1 MRQESLAIFFAILL
15 FIIGYGYLYYNGTYW
30 LNKNAEMSKFT
41 NLYYTNG
48 KIIIENNEGIAV
60 NYLLIIKNSEI
71 IKNETIYI
79 ENKERKN
86 IDFLVREG
94 DIIILEYNNKS
105 LMINPL
111 G

>member
-1 MRQESLAIFFAILL
+1 MRQESQAIFFAIVL
-15 FIIGYGYLYYNGTYW
+15 FVIGYVYLYATGTYW

-41 NLYYTNG
+41 NLYYNDG
-48 KIIIENNEGIAV
+48 KIVVENNEGVAV
-60 NYLLIIKNSEI
+60 NYSLIIKNSEV

-79 ENKERKN
+79 ENKERKS
-86 IDFLVREG
+86 IDFVVREG
-94 DIIILEYNNKS
+94 DVIFVEYNNKS